1 MKTKKSRYDEYYLQW
16 INDLLY
22 VGEHPVMMYGFQ
34 KLLENYYSKSED
46 KDIHCLKSQIMPA
59 YVKIYDRIKIVIFHL
74 EEISEEKIQNI
85 KDIRQIN
92 PKLSILLVIKP
103 NCQSIQLLQDLGIQ
117 GIVFDDIDQDSFR
130 NILNKLYQGDIIVD
144 EQIRELLIKGV
155 ICRSESHFWN
165 IAKDSIKKELTQR
178 EEEILSLIIE
188 GMSSPEIS
196 IKLNISK
203 DTVNFHRKNILSKFH
218 VYGVKN
224 TASLVKFVS
233 KHSII

>member
-1 MKTKKSRYDEYYLQW
+1 
-16 INDLLY
+16 
-22 VGEHPVMMYGFQ
+22 
-34 KLLENYYSKSED
+34 
-46 KDIHCLKSQIMPA
+46 
-59 YVKIYDRIKIVIFHL
+59 VIFHL

-92 PKLSILLVIKP
+92 PKLIILLVIKHS
-103 NCQSIQLLQDLGIQ
+103 CQSIQLLQDLGIQ
-117 GIVFDDIDQDSFR
+117 GIVFDDIEQDSFR
-130 NILNKLYQGDIIVD
+130 NIVNKLYEGDIIID

-155 ICRSESHFWN
+155 IYRSERHSWN
-165 IAKDSIKKELTQR
+165 ITKDSIKKELTQR
-178 EEEILSLIIE
+178 EEEILSLITE

-224 TASLVKFVS
+224 TAGLVGFVS
-233 KHSII
+233 KYSII